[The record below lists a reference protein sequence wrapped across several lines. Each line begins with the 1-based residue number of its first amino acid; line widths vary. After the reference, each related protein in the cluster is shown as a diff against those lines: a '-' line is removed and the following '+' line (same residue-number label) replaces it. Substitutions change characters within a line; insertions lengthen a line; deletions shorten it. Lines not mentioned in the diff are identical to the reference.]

1 MERLLTFVK
10 LNSLQ
15 ICVPWTYNNAMNFS
29 ELFKHT
35 GSLCQF
41 SPDGQ
46 YLVCNLMFCCP
57 NWNFLHRF
65 QSINLVICLY
75 LTFLVVI
82 CISMADIGSK
92 KEEKNTVV
100 SWQHPSET
108 WKMLSMSSQRTHDAK
123 ITSVWCQNDVA
134 TSFWRHDDVITALC
148 DRWVCTPAVHPNPEC
163 E

>member
-15 ICVPWTYNNAMNFS
+15 ICVPWTYSNAMNFS

-65 QSINLVICLY
+65 QSINLVISLY

-92 KEEKNTVV
+92 KEKKY
-100 SWQHPSET
+100 SGI
-108 WKMLSMSSQRTHDAK
+108 L
-123 ITSVWCQNDVA
+123 A
-134 TSFWRHDDVITALC
+134 TPVRDMEDVIDVFSADTRRKNNISMMPKWCRDIFLTSWWC
-148 DRWVCTPAVHPNPEC
+148 YYCVVWSLGLHPCCAP
-163 E
+163 